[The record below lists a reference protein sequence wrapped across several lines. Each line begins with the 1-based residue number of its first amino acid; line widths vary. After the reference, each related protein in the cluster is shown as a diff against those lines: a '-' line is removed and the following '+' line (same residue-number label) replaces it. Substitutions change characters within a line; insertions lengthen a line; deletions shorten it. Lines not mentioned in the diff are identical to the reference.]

1 MKPLIPHSWCDLCG
15 HDFHRPGEGLN
26 DGDRVMVLTKCGD
39 AVFDLETFP
48 SGAGAVRRM
57 GGFFFIKCQGVPKS
71 YYFLNPWL
79 VKPYQTY

>member
-26 DGDRVMVLTKCGD
+26 DGNRVMVLTKCGD

-57 GGFFFIKCQGVPKS
+57 GGFFFYQVPGSAQVLLLPKS
-71 YYFLNPWL
+71 L
-79 VKPYQTY
+79 VG